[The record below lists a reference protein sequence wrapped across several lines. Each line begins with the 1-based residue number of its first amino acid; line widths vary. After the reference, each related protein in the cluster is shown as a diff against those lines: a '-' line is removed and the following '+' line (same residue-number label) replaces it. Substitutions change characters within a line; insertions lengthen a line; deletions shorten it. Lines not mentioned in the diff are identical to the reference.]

1 MRDGNTPTPT
11 FPPTATAT
19 VTPTNL
25 IYLPIVLKSYP

>member
-11 FPPTATAT
+11 STPTATAT

-25 IYLPIVLKSYP
+25 IYLPVVLKSYP